1 MENQN
6 PLSSKKKIILFVS
19 AVLVA
24 IILLI
29 VILLINKGNRNTTTI
44 YQTPTSENNQ
54 SSEVSNENQT
64 NSEAASNSQ
73 NTGTTTA
80 PEKKITKND
89 VAPISSVAPQQI
101 NVQNANQVASSASK
115 LNVSNTG
122 FSPKEFSVKAGAPVT
137 LSVTSVD
144 GIHTLVFDDASLSAI
159 TLGINPLKTAVISFT
174 APTKTGNYSFR
185 CNIPG
190 HDTRGETGQMI
201 VQ

>member
-1 MENQN
+1 M
-6 PLSSKKKIILFVS
+6 S

-29 VILLINKGNRNTTTI
+29 VILLINKSNRNTATVNQGTSV
-44 YQTPTSENNQ
+44 SENNPAAEA
-54 SSEVSNENQT
+54 SDNGESQT
-64 NSEAASNSQ
+64 NSETASNPQ

-80 PEKKITKND
+80 PEKKVTRND
-89 VAPISSVAPQQI
+89 VPPISPVAPQQTT
-101 NVQNANQVASSASK
+101 VQNANQVVSSAIK
-115 LNVSNTG
+115 LNVANTG
-122 FSPKEFSVKAGAPVT
+122 FSPKEFSVKAGTPVT

-144 GIHTLVFDDASLSAI
+144 GIHTLVFDDAALSAV
-159 TLGINPLKTAVISFT
+159 TLGINPLKTAVITFT
-174 APTKTGNYSFR
+174 APTKTGSYSFR